1 MKKTSKVE
9 EMKELVAELN
19 KYCDAYYNRSENLV
33 SDYEFDQK
41 YDQLL
46 NMEKETGIILSNSPT
61 QHVGYEVK
69 SELIKAAHSHLMMS
83 LDKTKDIN
91 VLKKFIGAKEH
102 VTMCKMDGLTICL
115 YYENGELI
123 RAETRGNGSV
133 GEVVTHNAKVFE
145 NIPLHINLPG
155 HVEIEGEAIITY
167 DDFEK
172 INAKIKD
179 PDAKYKNPRNLVSG
193 SARQLDSKIS
203 KQRHI
208 KFIVW
213 KIPAG
218 MELINS
224 FHKRLEKAKEL
235 GFDVVPY
242 IYSWTGDTLEE
253 DITYLKGVAEK
264 YGYPIDGMVV
274 TYDDI
279 AYGISLGVTDKFPRH
294 SLAYKF
300 YDEEYETTL
309 QDIEWTMGKSGVL
322 TPTAVFDPVEI
333 DGTSVSRANLHN
345 VNIFKEFN
353 LHKGDLITVYKAN
366 MIIPQV
372 SGNITRG
379 YEAFEGD
386 KFEVPRTCP
395 ICGEATAVLKE
406 KDSEVLMCMNA
417 QCKGKLLG
425 ELCAF
430 VGKKA
435 HDINGLSEATLS
447 LMIQRGLIESPV
459 DLYHLKEKKEQ
470 LAYLPKMGAKKIS
483 NLLKAIEDSR
493 NTTLEKFIVGLNIPL
508 IGSRAAKDIAKHEK
522 IRTKV
527 LPFVKPVTTFIDD
540 ATEGY
545 DFTCIEG
552 LGIERNKSIHNYFK
566 ENYRYVLDLIREFT
580 FKEKEE
586 IENTIKNTSLDGK
599 KFCITGKLHKF
610 ENRDALVADIES
622 KGGKVVS
629 GVTKATDYLITN
641 DKKSGSSK
649 NKKAAE
655 LNIPIISED
664 EYCQL

>member
-1 MKKTSKVE
+1 MNMNKIQ
-9 EMKELVAELN
+9 EMKALVTELN
-19 KYCDAYYNRSENLV
+19 RYCDAYYNRSESLI

-46 NMEKETGIILSNSPT
+46 KMEKETGTVLSNSPT

-69 SELIKAAHSHLMMS
+69 SELVKAAHSHLMMS
-83 LDKTKDIN
+83 LDKTKDVN
-91 VLKKFIGAKEH
+91 VLKRFIGDKEH

-242 IYSWTGDTLEE
+242 VYAVDTHNSLEDTIE
-253 DITYLKGVAEK
+253 YLRCVAKE
-264 YGYPIDGMVV
+264 YEYPIDGAVI

-279 AYGISLGVTDKFPRH
+279 FYGLSLGVTDKFPRH

-309 QDIEWTMGKSGVL
+309 QDIEWTMGKSGIL
-322 TPTAVFDPVEI
+322 TPTAIFDPVEI
-333 DGTSVSRANLHN
+333 DGTSVSRASLHN
-345 VNIFKEFN
+345 VSIFKEFN

-366 MIIPQV
+366 QIIPQV

-379 YEAFEGD
+379 KGAGD
-386 KFEVPRTCP
+386 KFEILGTCP
-395 ICGEATAVLKE
+395 ICAGDTVVLKK
-406 KDSEVLMCMNA
+406 KDSEILMCMN

-435 HDINGLSEATLS
+435 HDINGLSETTLS
-447 LMIQRGLIESPV
+447 LMIHRGLVNSPI
-459 DLYHLKEKKEQ
+459 DLYKLKEKKEQ
-470 LAYLPKMGAKKIS
+470 LSYLPNMGAKKIS
-483 NLLKAIEDSR
+483 NLLNAIEDSR

-508 IGSRAAKDIAKHEK
+508 IGSKAAKDIAKHEEM
-522 IRTKV
+522 RTRV
-527 LPFVKPVTTFIDD
+527 LKFAKPISTFIIDVR
-540 ATEGY
+540 EGY

-552 LGIERNKSIHNYFK
+552 LGAERNRSIHDYFK
-566 ENYRYVLDLIREFT
+566 ENYTYVLALAKQFT
-580 FKEKEE
+580 FQTVNEAD
-586 IENTIKNTSLDGK
+586 NTGAGTSLNGK
-599 KFCITGKLHKF
+599 KFCITGKLYKF
-610 ENRDALVADIES
+610 ANRDALVTDIES

-641 DKKSGSSK
+641 DKESGSSK

-655 LNIPIISED
+655 LNIPIISEN